1 MTTTTETVRQ
11 LPIEAIVPDP
21 ANRKV
26 VLDKQFVDSIRTHGV
41 IQPLLVTPH
50 AEKQGAFDLVAGHR
64 RLAAARKV
72 GLGAVPAIVRELTEQ
87 QKLELALVDNLQ
99 RAELSP
105 SETALAMARLVELG
119 MSQKDLARRIGRSA
133 GYVRDRLKL
142 LELPAEARRLIDD
155 DALTLEDG
163 LCLVALVDHP
173 DVLAGVLVRIPDDF
187 VHRFRRNPYTDSGV
201 FVHPSEL
208 TAQGVQR

>member
-72 GLGAVPAIVRELTEQ
+72 GLGAVPAIVRELTDQ

-99 RAELSP
+99 RADLSP
-105 SETALAMARLVELG
+105 SELG
-119 MSQKDLARRIGRSA
+119 GIASDATFDTVKKPILQGIRGPAVCRS
-133 GYVRDRLKL
+133 G
-142 LELPAEARRLIDD
+142 
-155 DALTLEDG
+155 
-163 LCLVALVDHP
+163 
-173 DVLAGVLVRIPDDF
+173 
-187 VHRFRRNPYTDSGV
+187 
-201 FVHPSEL
+201 
-208 TAQGVQR
+208 